1 MGIRSE
7 NASSG
12 PEQASMVQVLVIS
25 HHRPDVYCSGEWMVA
40 LGLDESSD
48 RSPRYSWPCGGVL
61 QGDDNVQTA
70 LRLLR
75 QHLGIQA
82 RRGDLQFVGIEDRW
96 TDELDSKAV
105 GIASY
110 VLSLC
115 DTMPEISSQK
125 EGLPPRKGIWLPA
138 ALFQSQ
144 LSKLHPSLKIH
155 YLGASLQKHLFR

>member
-1 MGIRSE
+1 MI
-7 NASSG
+7 
-12 PEQASMVQVLVIS
+12 
-25 HHRPDVYCSGEWMVA
+25 A

-48 RSPRYSWPCGGVL
+48 ESPRYSWPCGGL
-61 QGDDNVQTA
+61 LKGDDNVQTA

-115 DTMPEISSQK
+115 DKMPEISSQS
-125 EGLPPRKGIWLPA
+125 GGLLPPAERDMVVGGPIPIPTVEAPPILEDPLPRDVSPECPRQPKGCFEPCPLT
-138 ALFQSQ
+138 SD
-144 LSKLHPSLKIH
+144 
-155 YLGASLQKHLFR
+155 